1 ELPHVVG
8 DLRLAHA
15 EVLLELADA
24 DALLPLFDGDAGVR
38 EVAAAAAVGHHG
50 EHPHPYRVREGAPQC
65 YESVHSF
72 LGAFPADAVLLHD
85 PELFGAHDILPA
97 GLRPL

>member
-1 ELPHVVG
+1 MVG

-38 EVAAAAAVGHHG
+38 EVAAARPSAIM
-50 EHPHPYRVREGAPQC
+50 
-65 YESVHSF
+65 ESILTRMGSERARPSATSRSTPSSVSPLRTPF
-72 LGAFPADAVLLHD
+72 SSTTPSSLVLTASPARSASD
-85 PELFGAHDILPA
+85 PG
-97 GLRPL
+97 